1 MQTLIWKNLTEQ
13 EKQQALMRP
22 AISAAESIKEAV
34 NAIRENVKGN
44 GDKALFELSEKFDKV
59 KLDSLIVPQ
68 KAIQAATARLP
79 EALKTAI
86 QNAKANIERF
96 HQAQIPQ
103 PVDIETQAGV
113 RCQVVTR
120 PINRVGLYIPG
131 GSAPL
136 FSTVLMLAIPAK
148 IAGCKK
154 IVLCSPP
161 PIADE
166 ILYTANLC
174 GVETIYAV
182 GGAQAIVAMAFGTE
196 TVAKVDKIFGPGNA
210 FVTEA
215 KRQVSQALNGA
226 AIDMQAGPSEVLVLA
241 DENADPDF
249 VASDLLSQAEHGA
262 DSQVILV
269 TPSETLAKSTALSIE
284 RQLALLPRAETARQA
299 LAHSRI
305 FIAEDLAQAVEI
317 SNQYAPEHLVVQV
330 ENARALLDQ
339 LDNAGSIFLGAYSP
353 ESMGDYASGT
363 NHVLPTYGYTRTT
376 SSLGLADFSKR
387 MTVQELSPQGF
398 QDLAPTVIQMAAA
411 EQLDAHKNAVL
422 VRLKK
427 LQKENS

>member
-1 MQTLIWKNLTEQ
+1 MQTLIWNTLTET
-13 EKQQALMRP
+13 EKQQALTRP
-22 AISAAESIKEAV
+22 AISASDEIKSAV
-34 NAIRENVKGN
+34 ENIENLVTSH
-44 GDKALFELSEKFDKV
+44 GDAALFELAEKFDKTT
-59 KLDSLIVPQ
+59 LESLVVSATQIEQASKRIPAELKQ
-68 KAIQAATARLP
+68 AIQH
-79 EALKTAI
+79 
-86 QNAKANIERF
+86 AKANIETF
-96 HQAQIPQ
+96 HRAQQAQS
-103 PVDIETQAGV
+103 VDIETQKGV

-120 PINRVGLYIPG
+120 PISRVGLYIPG

-174 GVETIYAV
+174 GVETIYTV
-182 GGAQAIVAMAFGTE
+182 GGAQAIFAMAKGTK
-196 TVAKVDKIFGPGNA
+196 TVVKVDKIFGPGNA

-215 KRQVSQALNGA
+215 KRQVVQKGT
-226 AIDMQAGPSEVLVLA
+226 AIDMPAGPSEVLVIA
-241 DENADPDF
+241 DEFADPDF

-269 TPSETLAKSTALSIE
+269 TPSQSLAEAVNVALE
-284 RQLALLPRAETARQA
+284 QQLASLPRAETARKA
-299 LAHSRI
+299 LSHSRT
-305 FIAEDLAQAVEI
+305 FIAQDLAQAVEI
-317 SNQYAPEHLVVQV
+317 SNQYAPEHLIVQT
-330 ENARALLDQ
+330 ENPRALLDS

-363 NHVLPTYGYTRTT
+363 NHVLPTYGYTKTY

-398 QDLAPTVIQMAAA
+398 KDLAKTVELMASA
-411 EQLDAHKNAVL
+411 EQLDAHKQAVSI
-422 VRLKK
+422 RLAK
-427 LQKENS
+427 LA

>member
-1 MQTLIWKNLTEQ
+1 MQTLIWKNLSEQ
-13 EKQQALMRP
+13 EKQQALTRP
-22 AISAAESIKEAV
+22 AISAAENIRQAV
-34 NAIRENVKGN
+34 DTIREDVLVN
-44 GDKALFELSEKFDKV
+44 GDKALFALSEKFDKV
-59 KLDSLIVPQ
+59 KLESLVISQ
-68 KAIQAATARLP
+68 AQIQAASERLSD
-79 EALKTAI
+79 ELKAAI
-86 QNAKANIERF
+86 QNAKANIEKF
-96 HQAQIPQ
+96 HTAQIPQ
-103 PVDIETQAGV
+103 NVDIETQAGV

-154 IVLCSPP
+154 VVLCSPP
-161 PIADE
+161 PIADA
-166 ILYTANLC
+166 ILYAADLC
-174 GVETIYAV
+174 GVETIYQV
-182 GGAQAIVAMAFGTE
+182 GGAQAIMAMAFGTE
-196 TVAKVDKIFGPGNA
+196 TVTKVDKIFGPGNS

-215 KRQVSQALNGA
+215 KRQVSQAVNGA

-241 DENADPDF
+241 DQNADPEF
-249 VASDLLSQAEHGA
+249 IASDLLSQAEHGA

-269 TPSETLAKSTALSIE
+269 TPCEKLAKATIHAIE
-284 RQLALLPRAETARQA
+284 RQLAQLPRAETARKA

-305 FIAEDLAQAVEI
+305 FIAENLEQAVQI
-317 SNQYAPEHLVVQV
+317 SNEYAPEHLVVQV
-330 ENARALLDQ
+330 ENARSLLDS

-363 NHVLPTYGYTRTT
+363 NHVLPTYGYTKTT

-398 QDLAPTVIQMAAA
+398 KDLAPTVMAMAQA
-411 EQLDAHKNAVL
+411 EQLEAHKQAVAIRLAKMENA
-422 VRLKK
+422 
-427 LQKENS
+427 Q